1 MGCIQEWRG
10 LQEIVETGKLP
21 PDILT
26 RLLARTHTD
35 PSVIIGPAYGEDA
48 AAVRFG
54 GKVLVAAADPITFA
68 TDHIGRYAVDV
79 NANDIAVLGAVP
91 RYFLATILLP
101 EGSSETDAESVFNE
115 IEAACRAIDVT
126 LIGGHTEITPTVSR
140 TVVSGCMLGEAR
152 KDSLIRTGGARVGD
166 AVILAGGV
174 AIEGTAILARENA
187 PGVDQAVID
196 RALRFLDD
204 PGISILR
211 YARIAMEIGGVTA
224 MHDPTEGGLSTALR
238 ELALASGKGVRIDRD
253 AIPILPE
260 CRAICDAL
268 AIDPLGLIASGSLL
282 IAVDPGSAETMLGRF
297 EQADITARRIGSVT
311 AADDGIR
318 FDDGTP
324 LPSFARDEIAR
335 YFDERN

>member
-1 MGCIQEWRG
+1 MN
-10 LQEIVETGKLP
+10 TGKLP

-26 RLLARTHTD
+26 RLLSRTRTD

-54 GKVLVAAADPITFA
+54 GSVLVAAADPITFA
-68 TDHIGRYAVDV
+68 TERIGSYAVSV

-101 EGSSETDAESVFNE
+101 EGSAESDAESVFDE
-115 IEAACRAIDVT
+115 IEQACRAIDVT
-126 LIGGHTEITPTVSR
+126 LIGGHTEITHTVSR

-152 KDSLIRTGGARVGD
+152 EESLIRTGGARVGD
-166 AVILAGGV
+166 AVILAGGIAV
-174 AIEGTAILARENA
+174 EGTSILAREHL
-187 PGVDQAVID
+187 PGVDQDVID

-204 PGISILR
+204 PGISVLR

-224 MHDPTEGGLSTALR
+224 MHDPTEGGLATALR
-238 ELALASGKGVRIDRD
+238 ELASASGKGIRIDRE

-260 CRAICDAL
+260 CQAICDAL

-282 IAVDPGSAETMLGRF
+282 LTANAGVSDKLIGAYSDEGVVASLVGWVDGEGKK
-297 EQADITARRIGSVT
+297 
-311 AADDGIR
+311 IR
-318 FDDGTP
+318 FTDGGM
-324 LPSFARDEIAR
+324 LPSFERDEIAR
-335 YFDERN
+335 YYSERS